1 MINTKKKISKSTFPY
16 PYIIIEDFFENEFY
30 KKIESEFP
38 IKKDFLKFPDSKVG
52 RMNYDT
58 SFGDEL
64 YSNLINKSLTFK
76 LLHDFIYG
84 EKFMKMFLDLFS
96 KDIEDEIKNSFLKID
111 IKNTPLRVQSYEVNG
126 IISKHDFKKKKDNF
140 LYPRLDIGIG
150 EIGYGNKLGGGGIHI
165 DNPQRMISILFFA
178 GGYKKMNGGEHRI
191 WKKINNEIKVEK
203 VIQPKPNLLLA
214 SIQNNM
220 GFHDVNPI
228 KEISGT
234 RNALY
239 IAISC
244 NNPIWKKV
252 KVNNFNFQFN
262 KNRCK
267 LNLFFKLKRFFQNLF
282 NSV

>member
-1 MINTKKKISKSTFPY
+1 MINPNKKINKNTSPY

-38 IKKDFLKFPDSKVG
+38 IKNDFLNFPSNKVG
-52 RMNYDT
+52 RMDYDT
-58 SFGDEL
+58 SFGDKL
-64 YSNLINKSLTFK
+64 YSNLINKSSTFK

-96 KDIEDEIKNSFLKID
+96 KDIENEINNSFLKID
-111 IKNTPLRVQSYEVNG
+111 IKNTPLKAQPYEVNS
-126 IISKHDFKKKKDNF
+126 IISKHNFKKKSDNF

-150 EIGYGNKLGGGGIHI
+150 GVGYGKNFGGGGIHI
-165 DNPQRMISILFFA
+165 DNPQRIISILFFS
-178 GGYKKMNGGEHRI
+178 GGYSKMNGGEHRI
-191 WKKINNEIKVEK
+191 WKKINNEIKIEK

-214 SIQNNM
+214 SIQNNVS
-220 GFHDVNPI
+220 FHDVNPI
-228 KEISGT
+228 KEISGS
-234 RNALY
+234 RNAFY

-244 NNPIWKKV
+244 NNPIWKKI
-252 KVNNFNFQFN
+252 KVNNFNFLYN

-267 LNLFFKLKRFFQNLF
+267 LNLFFKFKKFFQNLF